1 VRTSKFALL
10 LLGLALMLSL
20 GTSPVS
26 ADDSAPTGYDLVAAV
41 NAYRAANGYYAIGTN
56 SLVMSAAQT
65 HADWIVQTGQG
76 GHIGAGGSDET
87 MRVGWTGYGGGAVIK
102 CDENWAMASSVSDA
116 VYSSWSDW
124 THQEVM
130 LNSWGNRYTDI
141 GGGVSKSGNGLYVFV
156 LDLCLVEGQSSGGSV
171 PDSSGS
177 TASGDAGVAAT
188 ADVSSYVYGVTIA
201 TPQADGSIKHTVLYG
216 QSLATIAEAYG
227 VTIDQLRELNGMAA
241 DDSTIWT
248 DQELVI
254 APAGS
259 ATQVPGDGET
269 PAETAAG
276 ESSNAEA
283 TPQPTATIYTATL
296 TPQPTLTPGAS
307 PTVQAESARSVW
319 NTRTLGILLLVVSGL
334 GLAAMLYFSTPRK

>member
-1 VRTSKFALL
+1 MF
-10 LLGLALMLSL
+10 SL

-87 MRVGWTGYGGGAVIK
+87 VRVSWTGYGGGAEIK
-102 CDENWAMASSVSDA
+102 CDENWAMSSSVSDA
-116 VYSSWSDW
+116 VYSAWSDW

-141 GGGVSKSGNGLYVFV
+141 GGGVAKSSNGLYVFV
-156 LDLCLVEGQSSGGSV
+156 LDVCLVVGQSSGGSV
-171 PDSSGS
+171 PENSGS
-177 TASGDAGVAAT
+177 DNPAEPYIAPTVDTSN
-188 ADVSSYVYGVTIA
+188 YIYGVTVA
-201 TPQADGSIKHTVLYG
+201 TPQADGSIVHTVRYG
-216 QSLATIAEAYG
+216 QSLIAIANAYG
-227 VTIDQLRELNGMAA
+227 ITVEQLRELNGMAA
-241 DDSTIWT
+241 DDNTIWT
-248 DQELVI
+248 DQELII

-259 ATQVPGDGET
+259 AAQSTEAGTTGT
-269 PAETAAG
+269 SGAATDEG
-276 ESSNAEA
+276 NGEA
-283 TPQPTATIYTATL
+283 TPQPTPTIFTATL
-296 TPQPTLTPGAS
+296 TPRPTSTPGATPTAETAANQS
-307 PTVQAESARSVW
+307 PW
-319 NTRTLGILLLVVSGL
+319 NTRTLGILLLVVSGM

>member
-1 VRTSKFALL
+1 MF
-10 LLGLALMLSL
+10 SL

-87 MRVGWTGYGGGAVIK
+87 VRVGWTGYGGGAEIK

-141 GGGVSKSGNGLYVFV
+141 GGGVSKSSNGLYVFV
-156 LDLCLVEGQSSGGSV
+156 LDVCLVEGQSSGGSV
-171 PDSSGS
+171 PDSAGS
-177 TASGDAGVAAT
+177 TTDPGDTSVAAT
-188 ADVSSYVYGVTIA
+188 ADVSNYVYGVTVA

-259 ATQVPGDGET
+259 ATQAAGMGNP
-269 PAETAAG
+269 PAETTSG
-276 ESSNAEA
+276 EESGTET
-283 TPQPTATIYTATL
+283 TPQPTATIFTATL
-296 TPQPTLTPGAS
+296 TPQATLTPGAT
-307 PTVQAESARSVW
+307 PTAQVESARSVW
-319 NTRTLGILLLVVSGL
+319 NTRTLGILLLVVSGM

>member
-1 VRTSKFALL
+1 MRTSRFAIL
-10 LLGLALMLSL
+10 LLGLALMFSL

-56 SLVMSAAQT
+56 SLVMSAAQG

-76 GHIGAGGSDET
+76 GHTGAGGSDET
-87 MRVGWTGYGGGAVIK
+87 VRVGWTGYGGGAEIK

-116 VYSSWSDW
+116 VYSAWSDW

-141 GGGVSKSGNGLYVFV
+141 GGGVAKSSNGLYVFV
-156 LDLCLVEGQSSGGSV
+156 LDVCLVVGQSSGGSV
-171 PDSSGS
+171 PDSAGS
-177 TASGDAGVAAT
+177 TTDTGDTSAAAT
-188 ADVSSYVYGVTIA
+188 ADVSNYIYGVTVA
-201 TPQADGSIKHTVLYG
+201 TPQADGSIVHTVLYG
-216 QSLATIAEAYG
+216 QSLISIADAYG
-227 VTIDQLRELNGMAA
+227 VTVEQLRELNGMAA
-241 DDSTIWT
+241 DDNTIWT

-259 ATQVPGDGET
+259 TAQS
-269 PAETAAG
+269 AAAG
-276 ESSNAEA
+276 TPGAATDEA
-283 TPQPTATIYTATL
+283 NTEETPQPTATIFTATL
-296 TPQPTLTPGAS
+296 TPRPTSTEGATPTAEAAAS
-307 PTVQAESARSVW
+307 QSPW

>member
-1 VRTSKFALL
+1 MRTSRFASL
-10 LLGLALMLSL
+10 LLGLALIFSL

-87 MRVGWTGYGGGAVIK
+87 VRVSWTGYGGGAEIK
-102 CDENWAMASSVSDA
+102 CDENWAMSSSISDA
-116 VYSSWSDW
+116 VYSAWSDW

-141 GGGVSKSGNGLYVFV
+141 GGGVAKSSNGLYVFV
-156 LDLCLVEGQSSGGSV
+156 LDVCLVVGQSSGGSV
-171 PDSSGS
+171 PENSGS
-177 TASGDAGVAAT
+177 DNPAEPYVAPT
-188 ADVSSYVYGVTIA
+188 VDTSNYIYGVTVA
-201 TPQADGSIKHTVLYG
+201 TPQADGSIVHTVLYG
-216 QSLATIAEAYG
+216 QSLISIADAYG
-227 VTIDQLRELNGMAA
+227 ITVEQLRELNGMAA
-241 DDSTIWT
+241 DDNTIWT

-259 ATQVPGDGET
+259 AAQSTE
-269 PAETAAG
+269 AG
-276 ESSNAEA
+276 
-283 TPQPTATIYTATL
+283 TTG
-296 TPQPTLTPGAS
+296 TPGA
-307 PTVQAESARSVW
+307 ADRRSQRR
-319 NTRTLGILLLVVSGL
+319 NYP
-334 GLAAMLYFSTPRK
+334 AAHGHHLHRHAHPAPHFHTGRHTQR

>member
-1 VRTSKFALL
+1 MRTSRFASL
-10 LLGLALMLSL
+10 LLGLALIFSL

-26 ADDSAPTGYDLVAAV
+26 ADNSAPTGYDLVAAV

-87 MRVGWTGYGGGAVIK
+87 VRVSWTGYGGGSEIK
-102 CDENWAMASSVSDA
+102 CDENWAMSSSVSDA
-116 VYSSWSDW
+116 VYSAWSDW

-141 GGGVSKSGNGLYVFV
+141 GGGVAKSSNGLYVFV
-156 LDLCLVEGQSSGGSV
+156 LDVCLVVGQSSGGSV
-171 PDSSGS
+171 PENSGS
-177 TASGDAGVAAT
+177 DNPAEPYIAPTVDTSN
-188 ADVSSYVYGVTIA
+188 YIYGVTVA
-201 TPQADGSIKHTVLYG
+201 TPQADGSIVHTVLYG
-216 QSLATIAEAYG
+216 QSLIAIADAYG
-227 VTIDQLRELNGMAA
+227 ITVEQLRELNGMAA
-241 DDSTIWT
+241 DDNTIWT
-248 DQELVI
+248 DQELII

-259 ATQVPGDGET
+259 NAQSGTAGET
-269 PAETAAG
+269 TPENPADE
-276 ESSNAEA
+276 ESGADT
-283 TPQPTATIYTATL
+283 TPQPTATIFTATL
-296 TPQPTLTPGAS
+296 TPRPTSTPGATPTAETAANQS
-307 PTVQAESARSVW
+307 PW

>member
-1 VRTSKFALL
+1 MRTSKFVFL
-10 LLGLALMLSL
+10 LLGLALIFSL

-56 SLVMSAAQT
+56 SLVMSAAQG
-65 HADWIVQTGQG
+65 HADWIVETGQG
-76 GHIGAGGSDET
+76 GHTGLGGSDET
-87 MRVGWTGYGGGAVIK
+87 VRVGWTGYGGGAEIK
-102 CDENWAMASSVSDA
+102 CDEVWAMSSSPSEA

-141 GGGVSKSGNGLYVFV
+141 GGGVAKSSNGLYVFV
-156 LDLCLVEGQSSGGSV
+156 VDFCLIEGQSSSGSV
-171 PDSSGS
+171 PESSGS
-177 TASGDAGVAAT
+177 TTSGDTSIAAT
-188 ADVSSYVYGVTIA
+188 ADVSNYVYGVTIA
-201 TPQADGSIKHTVLYG
+201 TPQADGSIVHTVLYG
-216 QSLATIAEAYG
+216 QSLATIADAYG
-227 VTIDQLRELNGMAA
+227 VTIDQLRELNSMST

-259 ATQVPGDGET
+259 ATQAAGTGNT
-269 PAETAAG
+269 PAETTTVE
-276 ESSNAEA
+276 ESVTET
-283 TPQPTATIYTATL
+283 TPQPTATIFTATL
-296 TPQPTLTPGAS
+296 TPQATLTPGAT
-307 PTVQAESARSVW
+307 PTVQVESTRSVW

>member
-1 VRTSKFALL
+1 MF
-10 LLGLALMLSL
+10 SL

-26 ADDSAPTGYDLVAAV
+26 ADDSDPTGYDLVAEV

-56 SLVMSAAQT
+56 SLVMSAAQG

-76 GHIGAGGSDET
+76 GHTGAGGSDET
-87 MRVGWTGYGGGAVIK
+87 VRVGWTGYGGGAEIK
-102 CDENWAMASSVSDA
+102 CDENWAMGSSVSDA

-141 GGGVSKSGNGLYVFV
+141 GGGVAKSGNGLYVFV
-156 LDLCLVEGQSSGGSV
+156 LNVCLVVGQSSSGSV

-177 TASGDAGVAAT
+177 TTSGDTSVAAT
-188 ADVSSYVYGVTIA
+188 ADVSNYVYGVTVA
-201 TPQADGSIKHTVLYG
+201 TPQADGSILHTVLYG
-216 QSLATIAEAYG
+216 QSLISIADAYG
-227 VTIDQLRELNGMAA
+227 VTVEQLRELNGMAA
-241 DDSTIWT
+241 DDNTIWT
-248 DQELVI
+248 EQELVI

-259 ATQVPGDGET
+259 AAQT
-269 PAETAAG
+269 PAAG
-276 ESSNAEA
+276 TPGSATEEANGEA
-283 TPQPTATIYTATL
+283 TPQPTATIFTATL
-296 TPQPTLTPGAS
+296 TPRPTSTPGAT
-307 PTVQAESARSVW
+307 PTAQVESARSVW